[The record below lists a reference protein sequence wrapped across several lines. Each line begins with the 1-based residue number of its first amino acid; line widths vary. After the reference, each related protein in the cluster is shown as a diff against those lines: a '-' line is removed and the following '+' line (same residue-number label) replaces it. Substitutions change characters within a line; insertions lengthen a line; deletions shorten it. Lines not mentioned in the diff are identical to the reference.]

1 MPPRKSPPKT
11 GAILSPVD
19 AAIFQ
24 EKYGEGN
31 VRLKWGGDERPW
43 NRPQVKV
50 LTSLA
55 DEMLAAGGKG
65 GGKSEVARAWLVSG
79 NPHLPD
85 TDEDGNRIPW
95 NASYADHPGY
105 HGLILRRNEDDLQ
118 EFIGKAAEMYSPIG
132 GEYIN
137 KQFRFP
143 SSGAIID
150 CGHMK
155 DKTSWTKYL
164 GQELVRIVIDEAALI
179 PDFESYEQLRSCLR
193 TTYPE
198 LRRQILL
205 TSNANGPGV
214 SWLTERF
221 MNARKPN
228 GEFYQPGEL
237 IEEEYEDPDTGEKF
251 VQSRIW
257 IFSTYRDN
265 PAVIKTGYG
274 RQLVTITDD
283 KMRRAYLDGDWNA
296 LFGSYFSDIFRDAS
310 ERGIRQGEPQN
321 ANHVYHAKD
330 IEIKPWWHRSISM
343 DWGYAHDSAILW
355 ACQSPDGRVIIYRE
369 LAADKT
375 SPELLGY
382 EIGMRSRDELRASS
396 NKSMVLH
403 LSHDAFHNDRGERTI
418 AELIAAGIARVLGR
432 DAVHI
437 PDMEITRLKDA
448 WATEPVRW
456 DQTVAQQK
464 AIDGIKLQ
472 RRLGITIRMAQK
484 TGPIGWMHCRELMRW
499 KSIGLRNTQ
508 YDPAYAATLS
518 PEQQFEYVQTFRML
532 KPEALPRLQIIREEC
547 PKLIA
552 AIPKAQHED
561 GTENIDKKHFSGK
574 DLIDSLHY
582 LVMGLRDE
590 IPAEP
595 FEAFQERQMLDIAGQ
610 YGGAL
615 TLNDKIHINR
625 ALEQQW
631 KDKSKPVAPYTPP
644 RHARSARL
652 MRQGILKPTD
662 GLQGKG

>member
-1 MPPRKSPPKT
+1 MARNIQQP
-11 GAILSPVD
+11 GVNVD
-19 AAIFQ
+19 
-24 EKYGEGN
+24 
-31 VRLKWGGDERPW
+31 WGVKRPW
-43 NRPQVKV
+43 FDWQLRFLSSTV
-50 LTSLA
+50 
-55 DEMLAAGGKG
+55 DEIGLF
-65 GGKSEVARAWLVSG
+65 GGKSGGKSAGMRGWLVSG
-79 NPHLPD
+79 NPNLPD
-85 TDEDGNRIPW
+85 DDKDGQPLLVNR
-95 NASYADHPGY
+95 SYCNHPEY
-105 HGLILRRNEDDLQ
+105 TGLILRRNEKDLRFFLR
-118 EFIGKAAEMYSPIG
+118 EAERMWKPLGMEYKNGYFESPV
-132 GEYIN
+132 
-137 KQFRFP
+137 
-143 SSGAIID
+143 GARID
-150 CGHMK
+150 CGHLA
-155 DKTSWTKYL
+155 DENSWQKYL
-164 GQELVRIVIDEAALI
+164 GNEYQRIAIDEVGLI
-179 PDFESYEQLRSCLR
+179 PEYGMIEELRSCMR
-193 TTYPE
+193 TPNPE
-198 LRRQILL
+198 MRIQIVYA
-205 TSNANGPGV
+205 SNAGGPGTG
-214 SWLTERF
+214 WIIDRF
-221 MNARKPN
+221 MNVLDAN
-228 GEFYQPGEL
+228 GDLIPHDTV
-237 IEEEYEDPDTGEKF
+237 IEEKRIHPITGKEQIKT
-251 VQSRIW
+251 RIW
-257 IFSTYRDN
+257 MFSTVQDN
-265 PAVIKTGYG
+265 TVIRETDYASDLKHQKDEKRVKAYFYG
-274 RQLVTITDD
+274 LWD
-283 KMRRAYLDGDWNA
+283 A
-296 LFGSYFSDIFRDAS
+296 LYGSYFGDLFRPDGPVLAN
-310 ERGIRQGEPQN
+310 GEPSN
-321 ANHVYHAKD
+321 ACHVVTRDKT
-330 IEIKPWWHRSISM
+330 EIKPWWHRSISM

-662 GLQGKG
+662 GYRERVN